1 MKDKAQL
8 QRELEMADKLIES
21 VYEIWK
27 EAKIDEDGLTIVQ
40 EDQAARITMLLEC

>member
-1 MKDKAQL
+1 MKDRAQL
-8 QRELEMADKLIES
+8 ERELKAAEMLIES

-40 EDQAARITMLLEC
+40 EDSASRITMLLES